1 MGSQAVRSM
10 PASSISETERFASDN
25 SERYRELKDE
35 WWGVP
40 DVFER
45 QDVIEVRQQVTP
57 PLAFINSHA
66 SCCRSAIASMWIVA
80 EPTGHSRCSLKP
92 HL

>member
-1 MGSQAVRSM
+1 M
-10 PASSISETERFASDN
+10 SETERFASDN
-25 SERYRELKDE
+25 RERYRELKDE

-45 QDVIEVRQQVTP
+45 QDVIEVGRP
-57 PLAFINSHA
+57 ASPLSHSSTHEA
-66 SCCRSAIASMWIVA
+66 VAIRSAIASMWIVA
-80 EPTGHSRCSLKP
+80 EQTGHSHCSLKR